1 MRVVVAT
8 GGRGARMGG
17 RRPLPGSW
25 WRGSLPEVSVALQG
39 AGLLV
44 PPRLVTPR
52 EETEHGGAVV
62 GREEIIVEAEIRRR
76 T

>member
-1 MRVVVAT
+1 
-8 GGRGARMGG
+8 MGG

-52 EETEHGGAVV
+52 EEAKHYGGAVV
-62 GREEIIVEAEIRRR
+62 VSGREEIIVEAEIRRR